1 MGQYQAGQAVSP
13 RPVLELVKQPLY
25 DRTGMVAN
33 ATSTTF
39 FALPVGQADAT
50 SITGNKS
57 FSETNMRRAGALAT
71 PQQFDV
77 YATSWKMPA
86 DTLLTVLLDC
96 INRTNYNLEVGS
108 KSYLR
113 CRVAII
119 PGDTGP
125 QVSQIAA
132 AADMATNGWP
142 IATNVFDTS
151 IPEELFD
158 PATGRTFLT
167 GRRVPIHLPSEQ
179 QFNVTLESVGSIP
192 GALATAN
199 LEICLWGVLKR
210 EVQ

>member
-1 MGQYQAGQAVSP
+1 VGQYQAGQAVSP

-25 DRTGMVAN
+25 DRTGIIN
-33 ATSTTF
+33 AATATTF

-71 PQQFDV
+71 PQQFDI
-77 YATSWKMPA
+77 YATSWKVPVNTPIA
-86 DTLLTVLLDC
+86 DWLDVV
-96 INRTNYNLEVGS
+96 NRTNYNLEVGS

-119 PGDTGP
+119 PGDTSLQSNQLAVAGD
-125 QVSQIAA
+125 ST
-132 AADMATNGWP
+132 TNGWA

-179 QFNVTLESVGSIP
+179 QFNVTLESVG
-192 GALATAN
+192 GATMSATAD
-199 LEICLWGVLKR
+199 LEITLWGVLKR

>member
-1 MGQYQAGQAVSP
+1 VSQYQAGLAVSP
-13 RPVLELVKQPLY
+13 RPILELVKQPLY
-25 DRTGMVAN
+25 DRTGLVN
-33 ATSTTF
+33 AATQTTF
-39 FALPVGQADAT
+39 FSLPVGQADAT
-50 SITGNKS
+50 SITGVKS

-71 PQQFDV
+71 PQQFDI

-86 DTLLTVLLDC
+86 NTPIADWLDC
-96 INRTNYNLEVGS
+96 INRTNFNLEVGQ

-113 CRVAII
+113 CRLAII
-119 PGDTGP
+119 PGDTSL
-125 QVSQIAA
+125 QSNQLAV
-132 AADMATNGWP
+132 AADSSSNGWP

-179 QFNVTLESVGSIP
+179 QFNVTLESVG
-192 GALATAN
+192 GAVMTAPAD
-199 LEICLWGVLKR
+199 LEVTLWGVLKR